1 MALPKLNSP
10 TYELVLPSTGEKI
23 KFRPFIVREQKLLMV
38 AQESNEER
46 QIAEAMGSLVKSCT
60 FGKVDPDKSP
70 LFDIEFLFVR
80 IRGKSVGETASL
92 KVTCPDDNKTEVPVK
107 INLEDVGVHMTA
119 NHTNIIEIND
129 EVKMHMR
136 YPVLSDMK
144 ETFYSG
150 SLSSKIFD
158 IMNTCIEK
166 IEWGE
171 KIYQRV
177 DITKQEI
184 NDFID
189 SMSNSNLDSLIQFFD
204 TMPKL
209 RHTIQVTNP
218 KTNVKSNVV
227 VEGLQNFLA

>member
-1 MALPKLNSP
+1 
-10 TYELVLPSTGEKI
+10 
-23 KFRPFIVREQKLLMV
+23 
-38 AQESNEER
+38 
-46 QIAEAMGSLVKSCT
+46 
-60 FGKVDPDKSP
+60 
-70 LFDIEFLFVR
+70 
-80 IRGKSVGETASL
+80 
-92 KVTCPDDNKTEVPVK
+92 
-107 INLEDVGVHMTA
+107 MTA

-150 SLSSKIFD
+150 NLSSKIFD

-189 SMSNSNLDSLIQFFD
+189 SMSNSNLDSLIEFFD

>member
-1 MALPKLNSP
+1 
-10 TYELVLPSTGEKI
+10 
-23 KFRPFIVREQKLLMV
+23 
-38 AQESNEER
+38 
-46 QIAEAMGSLVKSCT
+46 
-60 FGKVDPDKSP
+60 
-70 LFDIEFLFVR
+70 
-80 IRGKSVGETASL
+80 
-92 KVTCPDDNKTEVPVK
+92 
-107 INLEDVGVHMTA
+107 
-119 NHTNIIEIND
+119 
-129 EVKMHMR
+129 MHMR

-209 RHTIQVTNP
+209 RHTIQVTNS